1 MSRDFRLRIQLQ
13 PRDADLPPNSTHSL
27 NRFMRDTTFR
37 SEELDTLPQLDS
49 SRPKPGPENVPD
61 LYRQR
66 FLQYSALTARHFQ
79 LNARI
84 KARRDSL
91 RLEMGLLDQGE
102 RPTIGMHFRGGDKL
116 KHECR
121 PSSQMSW

>member
-1 MSRDFRLRIQLQ
+1 MLIT
-13 PRDADLPPNSTHSL
+13 PYSTHPL

-37 SEELDTLPQLDS
+37 SEELDTLPKLDS
-49 SRPKPGPENVPD
+49 SRPKPGPENVPN

-91 RLEMGLLDQGE
+91 RLELGLLDRGE
-102 RPTIGMHFRGGDKL
+102 QPTIGMHFRGGDKL